1 MTTAEPTGPHPDV
14 DRLADFVAGAGDGHS
29 GVRAGDFPDAESVG
43 RHLAGCPDCRAT
55 VATLHEADAA
65 VLSRLAGVPTA
76 EDLPADM
83 PADIAERLDLALR
96 PLRRADSA
104 ASLTVLPQERSP
116 LSRRG
121 ARPGGRGGGWPA
133 WFAGAAAVATVL
145 ALGIAIGV
153 GALGGSSGSKGHGT
167 AAASGTAANGAVTA
181 SNRNYTETSLGAALP
196 ALLAGH
202 AGPPAAAA
210 GSLASGKS
218 ATASAGPAGS
228 TSAPLPANALASE
241 QNLRTLAEPD
251 QLRHC
256 VANLTATPV
265 APQATPWLAVDL
277 ARWNGQPAAV
287 ILLPSPGKPAFVDAF
302 VVAPGCPTGTFL
314 YYHHYPRPAS

>member
-1 MTTAEPTGPHPDV
+1 MTTAEPTGPHPEV
-14 DRLADFVAGAGDGHS
+14 DRLADFAAGDL
-29 GVRAGDFPDAESVG
+29 PDTDTVA
-43 RHLAGCPDCRAT
+43 RHLAGCADCRAT
-55 VATLHEADAA
+55 VATLREADDA
-65 VLSRLAGVPTA
+65 VLSRLAGVPA
-76 EDLPADM
+76 LEKVPADV
-83 PADIAERLDLALR
+83 AERLDLAL
-96 PLRRADSA
+96 SA
-104 ASLTVLPQERSP
+104 ASGASLTVLPAE
-116 LSRRG
+116 RG
-121 ARPGGRGGGWPA
+121 APARRRVRAGAGRGGWPA
-133 WFAGAAAVATVL
+133 WLAGAAAVVTVL

-153 GALGGSSGSKGHGT
+153 GALGGSSGSGRNGQGGQPTT
-167 AAASGTAANGAVTA
+167 AAGGATANGAVTA
-181 SNRNYTETSLGAALP
+181 SNRNYTEASLGAELP

-210 GSLASGKS
+210 RPVANGQS
-218 ATASAGPAGS
+218 ATGS
-228 TSAPLPANALASE
+228 KDTLAAPVPSGALASA
-241 QNLRTLAEPD
+241 QDLRTLAQPE

-314 YYHHYPRPAS
+314 YYHHYARPAG